1 MDEVYV
7 FYPPRWSGGLFLTS
21 ITGLM
26 VIANLWNLAQIAFA
40 PASFLLVIHLAL
52 ALILP
57 IPLPWLIYRLR
68 ALRTAQYNLERD
80 GIRLHWGMRIEEIP
94 MDKVLWIRLAEDDT
108 AHLIVPTLRLPG
120 TIVGNGARR
129 LHDGSLAEVVVEFMA
144 SQTKNLVL
152 LATPERVFALSPSD
166 PITFIQTFYDLTEF
180 GSLNPIPARSVF
192 PTYLPAGVM
201 RSNAM
206 RVLLAIGVTLNLA
219 LIIAVVAV
227 TATRYNLSIS
237 FSPTGVPLAL
247 MPSKAL
253 WLLPF
258 VNTALF
264 LIDWGIGFFFFRTE
278 KNRSIAFML
287 WGNSVFATIL
297 FLGALYYI
305 LQTAT

>member
-1 MDEVYV
+1 
-7 FYPPRWSGGLFLTS
+7 
-21 ITGLM
+21 
-26 VIANLWNLAQIAFA
+26 
-40 PASFLLVIHLAL
+40 
-52 ALILP
+52 
-57 IPLPWLIYRLR
+57 
-68 ALRTAQYNLERD
+68 
-80 GIRLHWGMRIEEIP
+80 
-94 MDKVLWIRLAEDDT
+94 
-108 AHLIVPTLRLPG
+108 
-120 TIVGNGARR
+120 
-129 LHDGSLAEVVVEFMA
+129 
-144 SQTKNLVL
+144 
-152 LATPERVFALSPSD
+152 
-166 PITFIQTFYDLTEF
+166 
-180 GSLNPIPARSVF
+180 
-192 PTYLPAGVM
+192 M

-237 FSPTGVPLAL
+237 FSPTGVPLTL

-258 VNTALF
+258 INTALF